1 MTLRD
6 DIRESL
12 RDVVDLLGETW
23 QYRRLTSGPATETRT
38 YGAWADVTAHPT
50 SLTWDQTW
58 NEDRQAW
65 ERTETQRLRIKDDLA
80 QLNPGDQVR
89 DTAQVVWAVGAQQ
102 AAGVGTKAYTVM
114 RTIPLQA
121 DAGRGGGV

>member
-1 MTLRD
+1 MSLRET
-6 DIRESL
+6 IRETL

-23 QYRRLTSGPATETRT
+23 QYRRLTSGPAAEPRT
-38 YGAWADVTAHPT
+38 YSAWTDVTAHPT
-50 SLTWDQTW
+50 SLNWEQTW

-65 ERTETQRLRIKDDLA
+65 ERTETQRLRVSDALA

-89 DTAQVVWAVGAQQ
+89 DTAEVVWAVSAQQ
-102 AAGVGTKAYTVM
+102 AAGVGTKAYTIT
-114 RTIPLQA
+114 RTIPLKA